1 MSWATVSEFFGMTE
15 ITADAAAVCDTGNEL
30 PAATEFSIPA
40 DPEDYESLEGMLV
53 TMPQSL
59 AILETFEYA
68 RYGTIDVGVDRQM
81 TPTAVVEPGS
91 PEFDALEAQ
100 NLAERITI
108 DDGRFFQNPD
118 PAIHPNGDEFT
129 LDELVPRRRPGDEPH
144 RHARSPQ
151 GRHRQSS
158 IRWRVQPTEGA
169 DFEAVNLRDD
179 NRCPRSAAR
188 PRSRASTC

>member
-1 MSWATVSEFFGMTE
+1 
-15 ITADAAAVCDTGNEL
+15 
-30 PAATEFSIPA
+30 
-40 DPEDYESLEGMLV
+40 MLV

-68 RYGTIDVGVDRQM
+68 RYGTIDIGVDRQM

-108 DDGRFFQNPD
+108 DDGRFVQNPD

-129 LDELVPRRRPGDEPH
+129 LANSFRGGDLVVEPH
-144 RHARSPQ
+144 GRARSPQ
-151 GRHRQSS
+151 GRHRQLDDPLACAAH
-158 IRWRVQPTEGA
+158 RGRR
-169 DFEAVNLRDD
+169 LRGREPACRQR
-179 NRCPRSAAR
+179 RCPRSAAR
-188 PRSRASTC
+188 PRWRASTC